1 MTGPGAGRLLRR
13 PAAVTTGTGLGRGAG
28 VALLRRVWSRV
39 IGGGWDFSTE
49 ARREVV
55 RVAVRGE
62 EGWGGSW
69 GGGSAGPFK
78 VKETRRGR
86 DEVAVEVAVVLG
98 VVTALGFSGAG
109 MTGVAGVAGLDLR
122 VVDLGGDG
130 AGAASGTTV
139 VTVSVVTVIGAG
151 RGCSV
156 LRFLEDVFT
165 GEVAASAG
173 LGSAGLDSAGLE
185 EISDLGVSSSR
196 FLFLAEDLL
205 ESFGFSL
212 CVLFTLNGSLGIEKV
227 VANRGLGIAGI
238 AGIAGVDGG
247 LENSSLNVLPRLPN
261 F

>member
-28 VALLRRVWSRV
+28 VALLRRGWSRV
-39 IGGGWDFSTE
+39 VGGGWDFSTE

-62 EGWGGSW
+62 DGWTGSC

-86 DEVAVEVAVVLG
+86 DEVAVDVAMLLG
-98 VVTALGFSGAG
+98 VVTGLGFSGAG

-130 AGAASGTTV
+130 AGAASGTVV
-139 VTVSVVTVIGAG
+139 VTVSVVTAIGAG

-156 LRFLEDVFT
+156 LRFFEDVFT
-165 GEVAASAG
+165 GEVAVSAG
-173 LGSAGLDSAGLE
+173 LGSAGLDSAGFE
-185 EISDLGVSSSR
+185 EMSDLGVSSSR
-196 FLFLAEDLL
+196 FLFFEEDLL
-205 ESFGFSL
+205 WSFGLSL
-212 CVLFTLNGSLGIEKV
+212 CAFFTLNGSLGIEKV
-227 VANRGLGIAGI
+227 VVNRGLGIAGI

>member
-13 PAAVTTGTGLGRGAG
+13 PAAVTTGIGLGRGAG

-39 IGGGWDFSTE
+39 VGGGWDFSTE

-130 AGAASGTTV
+130 AGAARGTV
-139 VTVSVVTVIGAG
+139 VVIVSVVTAIGAG

-156 LRFLEDVFT
+156 LRFLEDGFT
-165 GEVAASAG
+165 GEGAVSAG

-185 EISDLGVSSSR
+185 EMSDLGVSSSR
-196 FLFLAEDLL
+196 FLFFAEDLL
-205 ESFGFSL
+205 GSFGFSL
-212 CVLFTLNGSLGIEKV
+212 CALFTLNGSLGIEKV
-227 VANRGLGIAGI
+227 VVNSGLGIAGT